1 MSREGSHPSKDSLAQ
16 LLRALIGYELP
27 VEPVLAALRSFGWD
41 APEPVVLLTREDIVR
56 ILDRYL
62 AGKLTTE
69 QVTDWA
75 DLVEC
80 REDIGFPSGDED
92 VLREAVFRLANPNL
106 RGEVTHDLGQIMRRQ
121 LVGDCSGTS

>member
-1 MSREGSHPSKDSLAQ
+1 MGRRCSRGYRSMSTCSSWAGWSSARGRWRCGMSREGSHPSKDSLAQ

-27 VEPVLAALRSFGWD
+27 VEPVPAALRSFGWD

-69 QVTDWA
+69 QV
-75 DLVEC
+75 
-80 REDIGFPSGDED
+80 
-92 VLREAVFRLANPNL
+92 
-106 RGEVTHDLGQIMRRQ
+106 
-121 LVGDCSGTS
+121 

>member
-92 VLREAVFRLANPNL
+92 AAGTFTPCIVSRSTISTL
-106 RGEVTHDLGQIMRRQ
+106 MRPSRPRATWQ
-121 LVGDCSGTS
+121 G